1 MYRKILMFAIGLGAL
16 AAPLALTAPASA
28 DTGPSLGCQVISDHS
43 GISGGFSTGI
53 CGTDV
58 ADSSYVIDL
67 GVANGHDFY
76 NWFRPGLTVLGGCNS
91 TSPFCDLLV
100 HARPAQPVPVRAR
113 VTAGYGPTSGTC
125 GARWPAARRSIWTG
139 SPR

>member
-16 AAPLALTAPASA
+16 AAPLALTTPASA
-28 DTGPSLGCQVISDHS
+28 DAGPSLGCQVISNHS

-76 NWFRPGLTVLGGCNS
+76 SWIRPGLTVLGGCNS

-100 HARPAQPVPVRAR
+100 HARPADQEFSITVQTDDASGVPVSTTVDAFIPA
-113 VTAGYGPTSGTC
+113 VC
-125 GARWPAARRSIWTG
+125 GRFLC
-139 SPR
+139 